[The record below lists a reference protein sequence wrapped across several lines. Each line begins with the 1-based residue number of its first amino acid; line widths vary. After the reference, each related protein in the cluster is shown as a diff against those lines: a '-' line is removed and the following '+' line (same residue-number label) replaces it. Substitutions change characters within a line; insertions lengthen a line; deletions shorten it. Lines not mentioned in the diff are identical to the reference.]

1 MIFYNPLG
9 APQLACDHCGCR
21 WFARTEG
28 DSCYECGAPVSAE
41 NRTEYE
47 RALENFAAKK
57 RELPVGQA

>member
-28 DSCYECGAPVSAE
+28 ETCYECGEPVTDE
-41 NRTEYE
+41 NRAEYQQ
-47 RALENFAAKK
+47 ALAKFAAERKTTAG
-57 RELPVGQA
+57 E